1 MTPEPPEPAPQAG
14 PPAAPPG
21 QEKKAT
27 KWTGVSLAIWI
38 IADTGA
44 YRSIAAVN
52 QANEIWLYEETP
64 TKVIGWRQLP
74 QDLPPST

>member
-1 MTPEPPEPAPQAG
+1 MTPKPPEPEPQ
-14 PPAAPPG
+14 AAPPPSG

-27 KWTGVSLAIWI
+27 QWQTVS
-38 IADTGA
+38 IALCVTNDGA
-44 YRSIAAVN
+44 YRSIAATNRV
-52 QANEIWLYEETP
+52 NEIWLYEETP